1 MAAGAGEIL
10 QLIRSGRATTRTQ
23 VLEATGLSRVTVAQ
37 RMDALV
43 AAGIVRAAG
52 SAGATGGRRSERF
65 VFDPA
70 DSLVLVA
77 ALELGEPVPDAAAQ
91 RGPQARP
98 SDAASDSAPLRGS
111 QAHSSDAAELA
122 VVDPHG
128 ALLARMPL
136 AVDVAAGPGVVVPQ
150 LLDAFDELLADAG
163 IKPAAVG
170 GVALS
175 VPGPVDPQDHRL
187 SDPPVMPGWGAWP
200 VVEAVR
206 ERFDVPVHLE
216 NDADAMAYGEFTE
229 LGAGRGNRPQPFVL
243 VKVSGYLGAG
253 LVIDGNTYRG
263 TDGGA
268 GDVGHVDV
276 GGDAICRCGRRGCLA
291 AEAGGAALLRR
302 LAEAG
307 SDVGSLAEL
316 RALAE
321 RGDPLVTAELDRAAG
336 LIGRVLAVVVGVLN
350 PADLVVAGELAVPTM
365 IAGIRAG
372 VYAGAQPRAT
382 ARLRIRPAVLGP
394 DAVLIGLARVAVDDR
409 FSAEAV
415 DARLG

>member
-10 QLIRSGRATTRTQ
+10 QLIRSGRATTRIQ
-23 VLEATGLSRVTVAQ
+23 VLEVTGLSRVTVAQ

-43 AAGIVRAAG
+43 AAGIIRAAG
-52 SAGATGGRRSERF
+52 DAGATGGRRSERF
-65 VFDPA
+65 VFDPS

-77 ALELGEPVPDAAAQ
+77 ALELGA
-91 RGPQARP
+91 G
-98 SDAASDSAPLRGS
+98 
-111 QAHSSDAAELA
+111 ELA
-122 VVDPHG
+122 LVDPHG
-128 ALLARMPL
+128 ALVARTPL
-136 AVDVAAGPGVVVPQ
+136 AVDLAAGPDVVVPQ
-150 LLDAFDELLADAG
+150 VLDGFDALLADAG

-175 VPGPVDPQDHRL
+175 VPGPVDPHDHRL
-187 SDPPVMPGWGAWP
+187 SDPPVMPGWGGWP

-229 LGAGRGNRPQPFVL
+229 LGVRRDGRPQPFVL
-243 VKVSGYLGAG
+243 VKVSEFLGAG
-253 LVIDGNTYRG
+253 LVIDGRTYRG

-268 GDVGHVDV
+268 GDIGHVDV
-276 GGDAICRCGRRGCLA
+276 GGDAVCRCGRRGCLA

-302 LAEAG
+302 LGAAG
-307 SDVGSLAEL
+307 ADVGSLAEL

-321 RGDPLVTAELDRAAG
+321 RGDPLVTAELDRAAE

-350 PADLVVAGELAVPTM
+350 PADIVVAGELAVSTM

-372 VYAGAQPRAT
+372 VYAGAQPRST
-382 ARLRIRPAVLGP
+382 ERLRIRPTVLGP
-394 DAVLIGLARVAVDDR
+394 DAVLVGLARVAVDHR

>member
-10 QLIRSGRATTRTQ
+10 QLIRSGRATTRIQ

-52 SAGATGGRRSERF
+52 DAGATGGRRSERF
-65 VFDPA
+65 VFDPT

-77 ALELGEPVPDAAAQ
+77 ALELD
-91 RGPQARP
+91 
-98 SDAASDSAPLRGS
+98 L
-111 QAHSSDAAELA
+111 AELA
-122 VVDPHG
+122 VLDPHG
-128 ALLARMPL
+128 VLLARRPL
-136 AVDVAAGPGVVVPQ
+136 AVDLAAGPEAVLPQ
-150 LLDAFDELLADAG
+150 ILDGFDDLLADAG

-175 VPGPVDPQDHRL
+175 VPGPVDPHDHRL

-206 ERFDVPVHLE
+206 ARFDVPVHLE

-229 LGAGRGNRPQPFVL
+229 LGAGRDGRPEPFVL
-243 VKVSGYLGAG
+243 VKVSRFLGAG
-253 LVIDGNTYRG
+253 LVIDGRTYRG

-268 GDVGHVDV
+268 GDIGHVDV
-276 GGDAICRCGRRGCLA
+276 GGDAVCRCGRRGCLA
-291 AEAGGAALLRR
+291 AEAGGTALLRR
-302 LAEAG
+302 LGEAG

-321 RGDPLVTAELDRAAG
+321 RGDALVTAELERAAG
-336 LIGRVLAVVVGVLN
+336 LVGRVLAVVVGVLN
-350 PADLVVAGELAVPTM
+350 PADLVVAGELAVPAM

-382 ARLRIRPAVLGP
+382 ARLRIRAAALGPEAVL
-394 DAVLIGLARVAVDDR
+394 VGLARVAIDDR

>member
-10 QLIRSGRATTRTQ
+10 QLIRSGRATTRIQ

-37 RMDALV
+37 RMDALL
-43 AAGIVRAAG
+43 AAGIVRTAG
-52 SAGATGGRRSERF
+52 DAGATGGRRSERF

-77 ALELGEPVPDAAAQ
+77 ALELET
-91 RGPQARP
+91 
-98 SDAASDSAPLRGS
+98 
-111 QAHSSDAAELA
+111 AELA

-128 ALLARMPL
+128 ALLARMSPAL
-136 AVDVAAGPGVVVPQ
+136 DLAAGPETVLPE
-150 LLDAFDELLADAG
+150 LLDGFDALLGDAG
-163 IKPAAVG
+163 IKPASVG

-175 VPGPVDPQDHRL
+175 VPGPVDPHDHRL
-187 SDPPVMPGWGAWP
+187 SDPPVMPGWGGWP
-200 VVEAVR
+200 VVETVR
-206 ERFDVPVHLE
+206 ARFDVPVHLE
-216 NDADAMAYGEFTE
+216 NDADATAYGEFTE
-229 LGAGRGNRPQPFVL
+229 LGGSHDGRPEPFVL
-243 VKVSGYLGAG
+243 VTVSRFLGAG
-253 LVIDGNTYRG
+253 LVIDGRTYRG

-268 GDVGHVDV
+268 GDIGHVDV
-276 GGDAICRCGRRGCLA
+276 GGDAVCRCGRRGCLA
-291 AEAGGAALLRR
+291 AEAGGTALLRR
-302 LAEAG
+302 LGEAG
-307 SDVGSLAEL
+307 IDVGSLAEL

-321 RGDPLVTAELDRAAG
+321 RGDALVTAELERAAG

-350 PADLVVAGELAVPTM
+350 PADLVVAGELAVPAM

-382 ARLRIRPAVLGP
+382 ARLRIRAATLGPEAVL
-394 DAVLIGLARVAVDDR
+394 VGLARVAVDDR

>member
-1 MAAGAGEIL
+1 VAAGAGEIL

-23 VLEATGLSRVTVAQ
+23 VLEVTKLSRVTVAQ

-43 AAGIVRAAG
+43 AAGIIRAAG
-52 SAGATGGRRSERF
+52 DAGATGGRRSERF
-65 VFDPA
+65 VFDPS

-77 ALELGEPVPDAAAQ
+77 ALELGE
-91 RGPQARP
+91 G
-98 SDAASDSAPLRGS
+98 
-111 QAHSSDAAELA
+111 ELA

-128 ALLARMPL
+128 VLLVRASL
-136 AVDVAAGPGVVVPQ
+136 AVDLGAGPGVVVP
-150 LLDAFDELLADAG
+150 LVLDGFDTLLADLG
-163 IKPAAVG
+163 VKPDAVG

-175 VPGPVDPQDHRL
+175 VPGPVDPDSHRL

-200 VVEAVR
+200 VVETVR

-229 LGAGRGNRPQPFVL
+229 LGVRREGRPQPFVL
-243 VKVSGYLGAG
+243 VKVSEFLGAG
-253 LVIDGNTYRG
+253 LVIDGRTYRG

-268 GDVGHVDV
+268 GDIGHIDV
-276 GGDAICRCGRRGCLA
+276 GGEAVCRCGRRGCLA

-302 LAEAG
+302 LEAAG

-316 RALAE
+316 RTSAE

-350 PADLVVAGELAVPTM
+350 PADLVIAGELAVPTV

-372 VYAGAQPRAT
+372 IYTGAQPRAT
-382 ARLRIRPAVLGP
+382 TRLRIRAAALGP

>member
-10 QLIRSGRATTRTQ
+10 QLIRTGRATTRTQ
-23 VLEATGLSRVTVAQ
+23 VLDVTGLSRVTVAQ
-37 RMDALV
+37 RMDALL
-43 AAGIVRAAG
+43 AAGIIRAAG
-52 SAGATGGRRSERF
+52 DGGATGGRRAERF
-65 VFDPA
+65 VFDPE

-77 ALELGEPVPDAAAQ
+77 ALELAEPVPAPGGSRATDTAA
-91 RGPQARP
+91 
-98 SDAASDSAPLRGS
+98 
-111 QAHSSDAAELA
+111 LA

-128 ALLARMPL
+128 ALVARASLDVRLA
-136 AVDVAAGPGVVVPQ
+136 DGPETVLPR
-150 LLDAFDELLADAG
+150 LLDAFDALLADAG

-175 VPGPVDPQDHRL
+175 VPGPVDPHDHRL

-200 VVEAVR
+200 VVETVR
-206 ERFDVPVHLE
+206 ARFDVPVHLE
-216 NDADAMAYGEFTE
+216 NDADATAYGEYTE
-229 LGAGRGNRPQPFVL
+229 LAARHEGPPQPFVL
-243 VKVSGYLGAG
+243 VKASGFLGAG
-253 LVIDGNTYRG
+253 LVVDGRIYRG

-268 GDVGHVDV
+268 GDIGHVDV
-276 GGDAICRCGRRGCLA
+276 GGDAVCRCGRRGCLA

-307 SDVGSLAEL
+307 ADVGSLAGL

-321 RGDPLVTAELDRAAG
+321 RGDPLVTAELDRAAA
-336 LIGRVLAVVVGVLN
+336 LIGRVLAVLVGVLN
-350 PADLVVAGELAVPTM
+350 PADLVVTGELAVPAVM
-365 IAGIRAG
+365 AGIRAG

-394 DAVLIGLARVAVDDR
+394 DAVLVGLARVAVDER

>member
-10 QLIRSGRATTRTQ
+10 QLIRSGRATTRIQ

-37 RMDALV
+37 RMDALL
-43 AAGIVRAAG
+43 AAGIIRTAG
-52 SAGATGGRRSERF
+52 DAGATGGRRSERF

-77 ALELGEPVPDAAAQ
+77 ALEFE
-91 RGPQARP
+91 R
-98 SDAASDSAPLRGS
+98 
-111 QAHSSDAAELA
+111 AELA

-128 ALLARMPL
+128 ALLARTVL
-136 AVDVAAGPGVVVPQ
+136 AVDLAVGPEAVLPQ
-150 LLDAFDELLADAG
+150 LLDGFDDLLADAG
-163 IKPAAVG
+163 IKPASVG

-175 VPGPVDPQDHRL
+175 VPGPVDPHDHRL

-200 VVEAVR
+200 VVEAVCA
-206 ERFDVPVHLE
+206 RFDVPVHLE
-216 NDADAMAYGEFTE
+216 NDADATAYGEFTE
-229 LGAGRGNRPQPFVL
+229 LGAGRDGRPEPFVL
-243 VKVSGYLGAG
+243 VKVSRFLGAG
-253 LVIDGNTYRG
+253 LVIDGRTYRG

-268 GDVGHVDV
+268 GDIGHVDV
-276 GGDAICRCGRRGCLA
+276 GGDAVCRCGRRGCLA
-291 AEAGGAALLRR
+291 AEAGGTALLRR
-302 LAEAG
+302 LGEAG

-316 RALAE
+316 RAHAE
-321 RGDPLVTAELDRAAG
+321 RGDPLVTAELERAAG

-350 PADLVVAGELAVPTM
+350 PADLVVAGELAVPAM

-382 ARLRIRPAVLGP
+382 ARLRIRAAALGP
-394 DAVLIGLARVAVDDR
+394 DAVLVGLARVAVDDR
-409 FSAEAV
+409 FSAESV

>member
-10 QLIRSGRATTRTQ
+10 QLIRSGRATTRIQ

-52 SAGATGGRRSERF
+52 DAGATGGRRSERF
-65 VFDPA
+65 VFDPT

-77 ALELGEPVPDAAAQ
+77 ALEL
-91 RGPQARP
+91 
-98 SDAASDSAPLRGS
+98 DSAV
-111 QAHSSDAAELA
+111 LA

-128 ALLARMPL
+128 LLLARASL
-136 AVDVAAGPGVVVPQ
+136 AVDLAAGPEAVLPQ
-150 LLDAFDELLADAG
+150 LLDGFDHLLADAG

-175 VPGPVDPQDHRL
+175 VPGPVDPHDHRL
-187 SDPPVMPGWGAWP
+187 SDPPVLPGWGAWP

-206 ERFDVPVHLE
+206 ARFDVPVHLE

-229 LGAGRGNRPQPFVL
+229 LGAGRDGRPEPFVL
-243 VKVSGYLGAG
+243 VKVSRFLGAG
-253 LVIDGNTYRG
+253 LVIDGRTYRG

-268 GDVGHVDV
+268 GDIGHVDV
-276 GGDAICRCGRRGCLA
+276 GGDAVCRCGRRGCLA
-291 AEAGGAALLRR
+291 AEAGGTALLRR
-302 LAEAG
+302 LGEAG

-321 RGDPLVTAELDRAAG
+321 RGDALVTAELERAAG

-350 PADLVVAGELAVPTM
+350 PADLVVAGELAVPAM

-382 ARLRIRPAVLGP
+382 ARLRIRAAALGPEAVL
-394 DAVLIGLARVAVDDR
+394 VGLARVAIDDR

>member
-10 QLIRSGRATTRTQ
+10 QLVRSGRATTRTQ

-37 RMDALV
+37 RIDALV
-43 AAGIVRAAG
+43 AAGIIRAEG
-52 SAGATGGRRSERF
+52 DAGATGGRRAERF

-77 ALELGEPVPDAAAQ
+77 ALDLGDGPGSVTRRDRAAQ
-91 RGPQARP
+91 QP
-98 SDAASDSAPLRGS
+98 AAM
-111 QAHSSDAAELA
+111 ELA

-128 ALLARMPL
+128 TLLARAPLEADLAAGPDAVVPRLLDGFEALLAR
-136 AVDVAAGPGVVVPQ
+136 
-150 LLDAFDELLADAG
+150 AG
-163 IKPAAVG
+163 ITASAVG
-170 GVALS
+170 AVALS
-175 VPGPVDPQDHRL
+175 VPGPVDPHDHRL
-187 SDPPVMPGWGAWP
+187 SDPPVMPGWGGWP

-216 NDADAMAYGEFTE
+216 NDADAMAYGEFSE
-229 LGAGRGNRPQPFVL
+229 LDARADGRPQPFVL
-243 VKVSGYLGAG
+243 VKVSGFLGAG
-253 LVIDGNTYRG
+253 LVIDGRIYRG

-268 GDVGHVDV
+268 GDIGHVDV
-276 GGDAICRCGRRGCLA
+276 GGEAVCRCGRRGCLA
-291 AEAGGAALLRR
+291 AEAGGAALLQR
-302 LAEAG
+302 LAAAG
-307 SDVGSLAEL
+307 SDVGSLTEL
-316 RALAE
+316 RARAE
-321 RGDPLVTAELDRAAG
+321 SGDPLVTAELDRSAG
-336 LIGRVLAVVVGVLN
+336 LVGRVLAVMIGVLN

>member
-1 MAAGAGEIL
+1 MTAGAGEIL
-10 QLIRSGRATTRTQ
+10 QLIRSGRATTRIQ

-37 RMDALV
+37 RMDALL
-43 AAGIVRAAG
+43 AAGIVRTAG
-52 SAGATGGRRSERF
+52 DAGATGGRRSERF

-77 ALELGEPVPDAAAQ
+77 ALEL
-91 RGPQARP
+91 
-98 SDAASDSAPLRGS
+98 
-111 QAHSSDAAELA
+111 DAAELA

-128 ALLARMPL
+128 ALLARMSL
-136 AVDVAAGPGVVVPQ
+136 DLDLAAGPESVLPV
-150 LLDAFDELLADAG
+150 LLDGFDTLLGDVG
-163 IKPAAVG
+163 IKPASVG

-175 VPGPVDPQDHRL
+175 VPGPVDPHDHRL

-200 VVEAVR
+200 VVETVR
-206 ERFDVPVHLE
+206 DRFDVPVHLE
-216 NDADAMAYGEFTE
+216 NDADATAYGEFTE
-229 LGAGRGNRPQPFVL
+229 LGGGRDGRPEPFVL
-243 VKVSGYLGAG
+243 VKVSRFLGAG
-253 LVIDGNTYRG
+253 LVIDGRAYRG

-268 GDVGHVDV
+268 GDIGHVDV
-276 GGDAICRCGRRGCLA
+276 GGDAVCRCGRRGCLA
-291 AEAGGAALLRR
+291 AEAGGTALLRR
-302 LAEAG
+302 LGEAG

-321 RGDPLVTAELDRAAG
+321 RGDALVTAELERAAG

-350 PADLVVAGELAVPTM
+350 PADLVVAGELAVPAM

-382 ARLRIRPAVLGP
+382 ARLRIRAATLGPEAVL
-394 DAVLIGLARVAVDDR
+394 VGLARVAVDDR

>member
-10 QLIRSGRATTRTQ
+10 QLIRSGRATTRIQ

-52 SAGATGGRRSERF
+52 DAGATGGRRSERF

-77 ALELGEPVPDAAAQ
+77 ALELGEPVPDT
-91 RGPQARP
+91 
-98 SDAASDSAPLRGS
+98 SDG
-111 QAHSSDAAELA
+111 AELA
-122 VVDPHG
+122 IVDPHG
-128 ALLARMPL
+128 TLLARMPL
-136 AVDVAAGPGVVVPQ
+136 AVDLSAGPEVVMPQ
-150 LLDAFDELLADAG
+150 LLDGFDTLLSDAG
-163 IKPAAVG
+163 IKPASVG

-175 VPGPVDPQDHRL
+175 VPGPVDPHDHRL

-206 ERFDVPVHLE
+206 ARFDVPVHLE
-216 NDADAMAYGEFTE
+216 NDADATAYGEFTE
-229 LGAGRGNRPQPFVL
+229 LGGGRDGRPEPFVL
-243 VKVSGYLGAG
+243 VKVSRFLGAG
-253 LVIDGNTYRG
+253 LVIDGRTYRG

-268 GDVGHVDV
+268 GDIGHVDV
-276 GGDAICRCGRRGCLA
+276 GGDAVCRCGRRGCLA
-291 AEAGGAALLRR
+291 AEAGGTALLRR
-302 LAEAG
+302 LGEAG

-316 RALAE
+316 RVLAE
-321 RGDPLVTAELDRAAG
+321 RGDALVTAELERAAG

-350 PADLVVAGELAVPTM
+350 PADLVVAGELAVPAM

-382 ARLRIRPAVLGP
+382 ARLRIRAAALGP

-409 FSAEAV
+409 FSAGSV

>member
-10 QLIRSGRATTRTQ
+10 QLIRSGRATTRIQ

-43 AAGIVRAAG
+43 AAGIVRAQG
-52 SAGATGGRRSERF
+52 DAGATGGRRSERF

-77 ALELGEPVPDAAAQ
+77 ALELEG
-91 RGPQARP
+91 G
-98 SDAASDSAPLRGS
+98 
-111 QAHSSDAAELA
+111 ELA

-128 ALLARMPL
+128 TLLARMPL
-136 AVDVAAGPGVVVPQ
+136 AMDLAAGPELVLPE
-150 LLDAFDELLADAG
+150 LLDGFDTLLADAG
-163 IKPAAVG
+163 IKPASVG

-175 VPGPVDPQDHRL
+175 VPGPVDPHDHRL

-206 ERFDVPVHLE
+206 ARFDVPVHLE
-216 NDADAMAYGEFTE
+216 NDADATAYGEFTE
-229 LGAGRGNRPQPFVL
+229 LGGEREGRHEPFVL
-243 VKVSGYLGAG
+243 VKVSRFLGAG
-253 LVIDGNTYRG
+253 LVIDGRTYRG

-268 GDVGHVDV
+268 GDIGHVDV
-276 GGDAICRCGRRGCLA
+276 GGDAVCRCGRRGCLA
-291 AEAGGAALLRR
+291 AEAGGTALLRR
-302 LAEAG
+302 LGEAG

-321 RGDPLVTAELDRAAG
+321 RGDPLVTAELERAAG

-350 PADLVVAGELAVPTM
+350 PADLVVAGELAVPAV

-382 ARLRIRPAVLGP
+382 ARLRIRAAALGP
-394 DAVLIGLARVAVDDR
+394 DAVLVGLGRVAVDDR
-409 FSAEAV
+409 FSAAAV

>member
-10 QLIRSGRATTRTQ
+10 QLIRSGRATTRIQ

-37 RMDALV
+37 RMDALL
-43 AAGIVRAAG
+43 AAGIVRTAG
-52 SAGATGGRRSERF
+52 DAGATGGRRSERF

-77 ALELGEPVPDAAAQ
+77 ALELDG
-91 RGPQARP
+91 
-98 SDAASDSAPLRGS
+98 
-111 QAHSSDAAELA
+111 AELA

-136 AVDVAAGPGVVVPQ
+136 ALDLAAGPETVLPE
-150 LLDAFDELLADAG
+150 LLDGFDTLLADAG
-163 IKPAAVG
+163 IKPASVG

-175 VPGPVDPQDHRL
+175 VPGPVDPHDHRL

-200 VVEAVR
+200 VVETVR
-206 ERFDVPVHLE
+206 ARFDVPVRLE
-216 NDADAMAYGEFTE
+216 NDADATAYGEFTE
-229 LGAGRGNRPQPFVL
+229 LGDGRGGRTEPFVL
-243 VKVSGYLGAG
+243 VKVSRFLGAG
-253 LVIDGNTYRG
+253 LVIDGRTYRG

-268 GDVGHVDV
+268 GDIGHVDV
-276 GGDAICRCGRRGCLA
+276 GGDAVCRCGRRGCLA
-291 AEAGGAALLRR
+291 AEAGGTALLRR
-302 LAEAG
+302 LGEAG
-307 SDVGSLAEL
+307 ADVGSLAEL

-321 RGDPLVTAELDRAAG
+321 RGDALVTAELERAAG

-350 PADLVVAGELAVPTM
+350 PADLVVAGELAVPAM

-382 ARLRIRPAVLGP
+382 ARLRIRAAALGPEAVL
-394 DAVLIGLARVAVDDR
+394 VGLARVAVDDR

>member
-1 MAAGAGEIL
+1 VAAGAGEIL

-52 SAGATGGRRSERF
+52 DAGATGGRRSERF

-77 ALELGEPVPDAAAQ
+77 SLELGAVPDAATV
-91 RGPQARP
+91 
-98 SDAASDSAPLRGS
+98 RGS
-111 QAHSSDAAELA
+111 QAPPSSAGEIAI
-122 VVDPHG
+122 VDPHG
-128 ALLARMPL
+128 VLLARAPL
-136 AVDVAAGPGVVVPQ
+136 AVDLAAGPDVVVPQ
-150 LLDAFDELLADAG
+150 LLDAFDVLLADAG

-175 VPGPVDPQDHRL
+175 VPGPVDPHDHRL

-206 ERFDVPVHLE
+206 ARFDVPVHLE

-229 LGAGRGNRPQPFVL
+229 LGAGRDDWPQPFVL
-243 VKVSGYLGAG
+243 VKVSGFLGAG
-253 LVIDGNTYRG
+253 LVIEGHTYRG

-268 GDVGHVDV
+268 GDIGHIDV
-276 GGDAICRCGRRGCLA
+276 GGDAVCRCGRRGCLA

-302 LAEAG
+302 LGEAG
-307 SDVGSLAEL
+307 ADVGSLAEL

-382 ARLRIRPAVLGP
+382 ARLRIRAAVLGP

-409 FSAEAV
+409 FSAKAV

>member
-10 QLIRSGRATTRTQ
+10 QLIRSGRATTRIQ

-37 RMDALV
+37 RMDALL
-43 AAGIVRAAG
+43 AAGIVRTAG
-52 SAGATGGRRSERF
+52 DAGATGGRRSERF

-77 ALELGEPVPDAAAQ
+77 ALELGEPVPAT
-91 RGPQARP
+91 
-98 SDAASDSAPLRGS
+98 SDG
-111 QAHSSDAAELA
+111 AELA

-128 ALLARMPL
+128 ALLARCRL
-136 AVDVAAGPGVVVPQ
+136 AVDLAAGPEVVVPQ
-150 LLDAFDELLADAG
+150 LLDGFDALLTDAG
-163 IKPAAVG
+163 IKPASLG

-175 VPGPVDPQDHRL
+175 VPGPVDPHDHRL

-216 NDADAMAYGEFTE
+216 NDADATAYGEFTE
-229 LGAGRGNRPQPFVL
+229 LGAGRDARPEPFVL
-243 VKVSGYLGAG
+243 VKVSRFLGAG
-253 LVIDGNTYRG
+253 LVIDGRTYRG

-268 GDVGHVDV
+268 GDIGHVDV
-276 GGDAICRCGRRGCLA
+276 GGDAVCRCGRRGCLA
-291 AEAGGAALLRR
+291 AEAAGTALLRR
-302 LAEAG
+302 LGEAG

-316 RALAE
+316 RVLAE
-321 RGDPLVTAELDRAAG
+321 RGDALVTAELERAAG
-336 LIGRVLAVVVGVLN
+336 LVGRVLAVVVGVLN
-350 PADLVVAGELAVPTM
+350 PADLVVAGELAVPAM

-382 ARLRIRPAVLGP
+382 ARLRIRAAALGP

-409 FSAEAV
+409 FSAGSV

>member
-10 QLIRSGRATTRTQ
+10 QLIRSGRATTRTE
-23 VLEATGLSRVTVAQ
+23 VLEVTGLSRVTVAQ

-43 AAGIVRAAG
+43 AAGVIRAAG
-52 SAGATGGRRSERF
+52 DAGATGGRRAERF

-77 ALELGEPVPDAAAQ
+77 ALELGE
-91 RGPQARP
+91 G
-98 SDAASDSAPLRGS
+98 
-111 QAHSSDAAELA
+111 ELA

-128 ALLARMPL
+128 ALLARASL
-136 AVDVAAGPGVVVPQ
+136 AVDLAAGPDVVLPQ
-150 LLDAFDELLADAG
+150 VLDGLDTLLADLG
-163 IKPAAVG
+163 IKPDAVG
-170 GVALS
+170 GVAIS
-175 VPGPVDPQDHRL
+175 VPGPVDPDSHRL

-229 LGAGRGNRPQPFVL
+229 LGARREGRPQPFVL
-243 VKVSGYLGAG
+243 VKVSGFLGAG
-253 LVIDGNTYRG
+253 LVIDGRTYRG

-268 GDVGHVDV
+268 GDIGHIDV
-276 GGDAICRCGRRGCLA
+276 GGDAVCRCGRRGCLA

-302 LAEAG
+302 LGEAG
-307 SDVGSLAEL
+307 ADVGSFAEL

-321 RGDPLVTAELDRAAG
+321 HGDPLVTAELDRAAG

-350 PADLVVAGELAVPTM
+350 PADLVVAGELAVPAV

-372 VYAGAQPRAT
+372 IYTGAQPRAT

>member
-1 MAAGAGEIL
+1 VAAGAGEIL
-10 QLIRSGRATTRTQ
+10 QLIRSGRATTRIQ

-37 RMDALV
+37 RMDALL
-43 AAGIVRAAG
+43 AAGIVRTAG
-52 SAGATGGRRSERF
+52 DAGATGGRRSERF

-77 ALELGEPVPDAAAQ
+77 ALELGEPVPAT
-91 RGPQARP
+91 
-98 SDAASDSAPLRGS
+98 SDG
-111 QAHSSDAAELA
+111 AELA

-128 ALLARMPL
+128 ALLARCRL
-136 AVDVAAGPGVVVPQ
+136 AVDLAAGPEVVVPQ
-150 LLDAFDELLADAG
+150 LLDGFDALLTDAG
-163 IKPAAVG
+163 IKPASLG

-175 VPGPVDPQDHRL
+175 VPGPVDPHDHRL

-216 NDADAMAYGEFTE
+216 NDADATAYGEFTE
-229 LGAGRGNRPQPFVL
+229 LGAGRDARPEPFVL
-243 VKVSGYLGAG
+243 VKVSRFLGAG
-253 LVIDGNTYRG
+253 LVIDGRTYRG

-268 GDVGHVDV
+268 GDIGHVDV
-276 GGDAICRCGRRGCLA
+276 GGDAVCRCGRRGCLA
-291 AEAGGAALLRR
+291 AEAAGTALLRR
-302 LAEAG
+302 LGEAG

-316 RALAE
+316 RVLAE
-321 RGDPLVTAELDRAAG
+321 RGDALVTAELERAAG
-336 LIGRVLAVVVGVLN
+336 LVGRVLAVVVGVLN
-350 PADLVVAGELAVPTM
+350 PADLVVAGELAVPAM

-382 ARLRIRPAVLGP
+382 ARLRIRAAALGP

-409 FSAEAV
+409 FSAGSV

>member
-10 QLIRSGRATTRTQ
+10 QLIRSGRATTRIQ

-43 AAGIVRAAG
+43 AAGIVRAQG
-52 SAGATGGRRSERF
+52 DAGATGGRRSERF

-77 ALELGEPVPDAAAQ
+77 ALELGEPVPDA
-91 RGPQARP
+91 G
-98 SDAASDSAPLRGS
+98 SSRGS
-111 QAHSSDAAELA
+111 QAHSSDVAALA

-136 AVDVAAGPGVVVPQ
+136 AVDLAAGPEAVLPE
-150 LLDAFDELLADAG
+150 LLDGFDTLLADAG
-163 IKPAAVG
+163 IKPASVG

-175 VPGPVDPQDHRL
+175 VPGPVDPHDHRL

-206 ERFDVPVHLE
+206 ARFDVPVHLE
-216 NDADAMAYGEFTE
+216 NDADATAYGEFTE
-229 LGAGRGNRPQPFVL
+229 LGTGRDGRPEPFVL
-243 VKVSGYLGAG
+243 VKVSRFLGAG
-253 LVIDGNTYRG
+253 LVIDGRTYRG

-268 GDVGHVDV
+268 GDIGHVDV
-276 GGDAICRCGRRGCLA
+276 GGDAVCRCGRRGCLA
-291 AEAGGAALLRR
+291 AEAGGTALLRR
-302 LAEAG
+302 LGEAG
-307 SDVGSLAEL
+307 AHVGSLAEL
-316 RALAE
+316 WALAE
-321 RGDPLVTAELDRAAG
+321 RGDPLVTAELERAAG

-382 ARLRIRPAVLGP
+382 ARLRIRAAALGP

-415 DARLG
+415 DARIG

>member
-1 MAAGAGEIL
+1 MGEQRNTVAAGAGEIL
-10 QLIRSGRATTRTQ
+10 QLVRTGRATTRIQ
-23 VLEATGLSRVTVAQ
+23 VLEVTGLSRVTVAQ

-43 AAGIVRAAG
+43 AAGIIRAAG
-52 SAGATGGRRSERF
+52 DAGATGGRRSERF

-77 ALELGEPVPDAAAQ
+77 ALELSG
-91 RGPQARP
+91 G
-98 SDAASDSAPLRGS
+98 
-111 QAHSSDAAELA
+111 ELA

-128 ALLARMPL
+128 TLLARAPL
-136 AVDVAAGPGVVVPQ
+136 AVDLAAGPDAVVPQ
-150 LLDAFDELLADAG
+150 LLDGFDALLADAG

-170 GVALS
+170 GVAVS
-175 VPGPVDPQDHRL
+175 VPGPVDPHDHRL
-187 SDPPVMPGWGAWP
+187 SDPPVMPGWGGWP

-229 LGAGRGNRPQPFVL
+229 LGARRDGRPQPFVL
-243 VKVSGYLGAG
+243 VKVSGFLGAG
-253 LVIDGNTYRG
+253 LVIDGHAYRG

-268 GDVGHVDV
+268 GDIGHVNV
-276 GGDAICRCGRRGCLA
+276 GGDAVCRCGRRGCLA

-302 LAEAG
+302 LGEAG
-307 SDVGSLAEL
+307 TDVGSLAEL

-321 RGDPLVTAELDRAAG
+321 RGDPLVTAELDRAAA
-336 LIGRVLAVVVGVLN
+336 LIGRVLAVLVGLLN
-350 PADLVVAGELAVPTM
+350 PADLVVAGELAVSTM
-365 IAGIRAG
+365 VAGIRAG

-394 DAVLIGLARVAVDDR
+394 DAVLIGLARVAIDDR

-415 DARLG
+415 EDRLG

>member
-10 QLIRSGRATTRTQ
+10 QLIRTGRATTRTQ
-23 VLEATGLSRVTVAQ
+23 VLDVTGLSRVTVAQ
-37 RMDALV
+37 RMDALL
-43 AAGIVRAAG
+43 AAGIIRTAG
-52 SAGATGGRRSERF
+52 DAGATGGRRAERF
-65 VFDPA
+65 VFDPE

-77 ALELGEPVPDAAAQ
+77 ALELAEPVPAPGGSRATDTAA
-91 RGPQARP
+91 
-98 SDAASDSAPLRGS
+98 
-111 QAHSSDAAELA
+111 LA

-128 ALLARMPL
+128 ALVARASLDVRLA
-136 AVDVAAGPGVVVPQ
+136 DGPETVLPR
-150 LLDAFDELLADAG
+150 LLDAFDALLADAG

-175 VPGPVDPQDHRL
+175 VPGPVDPHDHRL

-200 VVEAVR
+200 VVETVR
-206 ERFDVPVHLE
+206 ARFDVPVHLE
-216 NDADAMAYGEFTE
+216 NDADATAYGEYTE
-229 LGAGRGNRPQPFVL
+229 LAARHEGPPQPFVL
-243 VKVSGYLGAG
+243 VKASGFLGAG
-253 LVIDGNTYRG
+253 LVVDGRIYRG

-268 GDVGHVDV
+268 GDIGHVDV
-276 GGDAICRCGRRGCLA
+276 GGDAVCRCGRRGCLA

-307 SDVGSLAEL
+307 ADVGSLAGL

-321 RGDPLVTAELDRAAG
+321 RGDPLVTAELDRAAA
-336 LIGRVLAVVVGVLN
+336 LIGRVLAVLVGVLN
-350 PADLVVAGELAVPTM
+350 PADLVVTGELAVPAVM
-365 IAGIRAG
+365 AGIRAG

-394 DAVLIGLARVAVDDR
+394 DAVLVGLARVAVDER

>member
-1 MAAGAGEIL
+1 VAAGAGEIL

-23 VLEATGLSRVTVAQ
+23 VLEVTGLSRVTVAQ

-52 SAGATGGRRSERF
+52 DAGATGGRRSERF
-65 VFDPA
+65 VFDPS

-77 ALELGEPVPDAAAQ
+77 ALELGE
-91 RGPQARP
+91 G
-98 SDAASDSAPLRGS
+98 
-111 QAHSSDAAELA
+111 ELA

-128 ALLARMPL
+128 SLLARAPL
-136 AVDVAAGPGVVVPQ
+136 AADVASGPDAVVPQ
-150 LLDAFDELLADAG
+150 LLDGFDVLLADAG

-175 VPGPVDPQDHRL
+175 VPGPVDPHDHRL
-187 SDPPVMPGWGAWP
+187 SDPPVMPGWGGWP

-229 LGAGRGNRPQPFVL
+229 LGVRRDGRPQPFVL
-243 VKVSGYLGAG
+243 VKVSGFLGAG
-253 LVIDGNTYRG
+253 LVIDGRTYRG

-268 GDVGHVDV
+268 GDIGHVDV
-276 GGDAICRCGRRGCLA
+276 GGDAVCRCGRRGCLA

-302 LAEAG
+302 LGAAG

-321 RGDPLVTAELDRAAG
+321 RGDPLVTAELDRAAA

-350 PADLVVAGELAVPTM
+350 PADIVVAGELAVSAM

-372 VYAGAQPRAT
+372 VYAGAQPRST
-382 ARLRIRPAVLGP
+382 ERLRIRPAVLGP
-394 DAVLIGLARVAVDDR
+394 DAVLIGLARVAVDHR

>member
-1 MAAGAGEIL
+1 MTAGAGEIL
-10 QLIRSGRATTRTQ
+10 QLIRSGRATTRIQ

-37 RMDALV
+37 RMDALL
-43 AAGIVRAAG
+43 AAGIVRTAG
-52 SAGATGGRRSERF
+52 DAGATGGRRSERF

-77 ALELGEPVPDAAAQ
+77 ALEL
-91 RGPQARP
+91 
-98 SDAASDSAPLRGS
+98 
-111 QAHSSDAAELA
+111 DAAELA

-136 AVDVAAGPGVVVPQ
+136 ALDLAAGPETVLPE
-150 LLDAFDELLADAG
+150 LLDGFDTLLGDAG
-163 IKPAAVG
+163 IKPASVG

-175 VPGPVDPQDHRL
+175 VPGPVDPHDHRL

-200 VVEAVR
+200 VVETVR
-206 ERFDVPVHLE
+206 ARFDVPVHLE
-216 NDADAMAYGEFTE
+216 NDADATAYGEFTE
-229 LGAGRGNRPQPFVL
+229 LGGGRDGRPEPFVL
-243 VKVSGYLGAG
+243 VKVSRFLGAG
-253 LVIDGNTYRG
+253 LVIDGRTYRG

-268 GDVGHVDV
+268 GDIGHVDV
-276 GGDAICRCGRRGCLA
+276 GGDAVCRCGRRGCLA
-291 AEAGGAALLRR
+291 AEAGGTALLRR
-302 LAEAG
+302 LGEAG

-321 RGDPLVTAELDRAAG
+321 RGDALVTAELERAAG
-336 LIGRVLAVVVGVLN
+336 LIGGVLAVVVGVLN
-350 PADLVVAGELAVPTM
+350 PADLVVAGELAVPAM

-382 ARLRIRPAVLGP
+382 ARLRIRAATLGPEAVL
-394 DAVLIGLARVAVDDR
+394 VGLARVAVDDR

>member
-10 QLIRSGRATTRTQ
+10 QLVRSGRATTRTQ
-23 VLEATGLSRVTVAQ
+23 VLEVTGLSRVTVAQ
-37 RMDALV
+37 RLDALA
-43 AAGIVRAAG
+43 AAGIIRAAG
-52 SAGATGGRRSERF
+52 DAGATGGRRSERF
-65 VFDPA
+65 VFDPT
-70 DSLVLVA
+70 DSLVLVG
-77 ALELGEPVPDAAAQ
+77 ALELGDGPDSVAV
-91 RGPQARP
+91 RGPEGQT
-98 SDAASDSAPLRGS
+98 SATV
-111 QAHSSDAAELA
+111 ELA

-128 ALLARMPL
+128 ALLARASL
-136 AVDVAAGPGVVVPQ
+136 AADLAAGPDAVVPQ
-150 LLDAFDELLADAG
+150 LLDGFDALLAGAG
-163 IKPAAVG
+163 IKPSAVG

-175 VPGPVDPQDHRL
+175 VPGPVDPHDHRL
-187 SDPPVMPGWGAWP
+187 SDPPVMPGWGGWP

-229 LGAGRGNRPQPFVL
+229 LGARRSGRPQPFVL
-243 VKVSGYLGAG
+243 VKVSGFLGAG
-253 LVIDGNTYRG
+253 LVIDGQTYRG

-268 GDVGHVDV
+268 GDIGHVDV
-276 GGDAICRCGRRGCLA
+276 GGDAVCRCGRRGCLA

-302 LAEAG
+302 LRAAG
-307 SDVGSLAEL
+307 SDVGSLTEL

-336 LIGRVLAVVVGVLN
+336 LIGRVLAVMIGLLN

-382 ARLRIRPAVLGP
+382 ARLRIRPAALGP

>member
-1 MAAGAGEIL
+1 
-10 QLIRSGRATTRTQ
+10 
-23 VLEATGLSRVTVAQ
+23 
-37 RMDALV
+37 
-43 AAGIVRAAG
+43 
-52 SAGATGGRRSERF
+52 
-65 VFDPA
+65 
-70 DSLVLVA
+70 
-77 ALELGEPVPDAAAQ
+77 
-91 RGPQARP
+91 
-98 SDAASDSAPLRGS
+98 
-111 QAHSSDAAELA
+111 
-122 VVDPHG
+122 
-128 ALLARMPL
+128 
-136 AVDVAAGPGVVVPQ
+136 
-150 LLDAFDELLADAG
+150 
-163 IKPAAVG
+163 
-170 GVALS
+170 
-175 VPGPVDPQDHRL
+175 
-187 SDPPVMPGWGAWP
+187 
-200 VVEAVR
+200 VR

-229 LGAGRGNRPQPFVL
+229 LGAGRGTRPEPFVL
-243 VKVSGYLGAG
+243 VKVSGFLGAG
-253 LVIDGNTYRG
+253 LVIDGHTYRG

-268 GDVGHVDV
+268 GDVGHIDV
-276 GGDAICRCGRRGCLA
+276 GGDAVCRCGRRGCLA

-302 LAEAG
+302 LGEAG

-316 RALAE
+316 RTLAE

>member
-1 MAAGAGEIL
+1 VAAGAGEIL
-10 QLIRSGRATTRTQ
+10 QLIRSGRATTRIQ
-23 VLEATGLSRVTVAQ
+23 VLEVTGLSRVTVAQ

-43 AAGIVRAAG
+43 AAGIIRAAG
-52 SAGATGGRRSERF
+52 DAGATGGRRSERF
-65 VFDPA
+65 VFDPS

-77 ALELGEPVPDAAAQ
+77 ALELGA
-91 RGPQARP
+91 G
-98 SDAASDSAPLRGS
+98 
-111 QAHSSDAAELA
+111 ELA
-122 VVDPHG
+122 LVDPHG
-128 ALLARMPL
+128 ALLARTPL
-136 AVDVAAGPGVVVPQ
+136 AVDLAAGPDVVVPQ
-150 LLDAFDELLADAG
+150 VLDGFDALLADAG

-175 VPGPVDPQDHRL
+175 VPGPVDPHDHRL
-187 SDPPVMPGWGAWP
+187 SDPPVMPGWGGWP

-229 LGAGRGNRPQPFVL
+229 LGVRRDGRPQPFVL
-243 VKVSGYLGAG
+243 VKVSEFLGAG
-253 LVIDGNTYRG
+253 LVIDGRTYRG

-268 GDVGHVDV
+268 GDIGHVDV
-276 GGDAICRCGRRGCLA
+276 GGDAVCRCGRRGCLA
-291 AEAGGAALLRR
+291 AEAGGTALLRR
-302 LAEAG
+302 LGAAG
-307 SDVGSLAEL
+307 ADVGSLAEL

-321 RGDPLVTAELDRAAG
+321 RGDPLVTAELDRAAE

-350 PADLVVAGELAVPTM
+350 PADIVVAGELAVSTM

-372 VYAGAQPRAT
+372 VYAGAQPRST
-382 ARLRIRPAVLGP
+382 ERLRIRPAVLGP
-394 DAVLIGLARVAVDDR
+394 DAVLVGLARVAVDHR

>member
-1 MAAGAGEIL
+1 
-10 QLIRSGRATTRTQ
+10 
-23 VLEATGLSRVTVAQ
+23 V
-37 RMDALV
+37 D
-43 AAGIVRAAG
+43 
-52 SAGATGGRRSERF
+52 
-65 VFDPA
+65 
-70 DSLVLVA
+70 
-77 ALELGEPVPDAAAQ
+77 
-91 RGPQARP
+91 
-98 SDAASDSAPLRGS
+98 
-111 QAHSSDAAELA
+111 LA

-128 ALLARMPL
+128 ALVARAPL
-136 AVDVAAGPGVVVPQ
+136 AVDLAAGPDAVVPQ
-150 LLDAFDELLADAG
+150 VLDGFDTLLADAG

-175 VPGPVDPQDHRL
+175 VPGPVDPHSHRL

-200 VVEAVR
+200 VVEAVQ

-216 NDADAMAYGEFTE
+216 NDADATAYGEFTE
-229 LGAGRGNRPQPFVL
+229 LAARREGPPQPFVL
-243 VKVSGYLGAG
+243 VKVSGFLGAG
-253 LVIDGNTYRG
+253 LVIDGRTYRG

-268 GDVGHVDV
+268 GDIGHVDV
-276 GGDAICRCGRRGCLA
+276 GGDAVCRCGRRGCLA

-302 LAEAG
+302 LGEAG
-307 SDVGSLAEL
+307 ADVGSLAEL

-350 PADLVVAGELAVPTM
+350 PADLVVAGELAVPAM

-382 ARLRIRPAVLGP
+382 ARLRIRQAVLGP

>member
-1 MAAGAGEIL
+1 
-10 QLIRSGRATTRTQ
+10 
-23 VLEATGLSRVTVAQ
+23 
-37 RMDALV
+37 
-43 AAGIVRAAG
+43 
-52 SAGATGGRRSERF
+52 
-65 VFDPA
+65 
-70 DSLVLVA
+70 
-77 ALELGEPVPDAAAQ
+77 
-91 RGPQARP
+91 
-98 SDAASDSAPLRGS
+98 
-111 QAHSSDAAELA
+111 
-122 VVDPHG
+122 VD
-128 ALLARMPL
+128 L
-136 AVDVAAGPGVVVPQ
+136 AAGPDAVVPQ
-150 LLDAFDELLADAG
+150 VLDGFDGLLADVG

-175 VPGPVDPQDHRL
+175 VPGPVDPNSHRL

-200 VVEAVR
+200 VVEAVQ

-216 NDADAMAYGEFTE
+216 NDADATAYGEFTE
-229 LGAGRGNRPQPFVL
+229 LAARREGGPQPFVL
-243 VKVSGYLGAG
+243 VKVSGFLGAG
-253 LVIDGNTYRG
+253 LVIDGRTYRG

-268 GDVGHVDV
+268 GDIGHVDV
-276 GGDAICRCGRRGCLA
+276 GGDAVCRCGRRGCLA

-302 LAEAG
+302 LGDAG
-307 SDVGSLAEL
+307 ADVGSLAEL
-316 RALAE
+316 RDLAE

-350 PADLVVAGELAVPTM
+350 PADLVVAGELAVPAM

-382 ARLRIRPAVLGP
+382 ARLRVRPAVLGP

>member
-10 QLIRSGRATTRTQ
+10 QLIRSGRATTRTE

-43 AAGIVRAAG
+43 AGGVIRAAG
-52 SAGATGGRRSERF
+52 DAGATGGRRAERF
-65 VFDPA
+65 VFDPT

-77 ALELGEPVPDAAAQ
+77 ALELGE
-91 RGPQARP
+91 G
-98 SDAASDSAPLRGS
+98 
-111 QAHSSDAAELA
+111 ELA

-128 ALLARMPL
+128 ALLARASL
-136 AVDVAAGPGVVVPQ
+136 AVDLAAGPDAVVPQ
-150 LLDAFDELLADAG
+150 VLDGFDTLLVDLG
-163 IKPAAVG
+163 IKPDAVG
-170 GVALS
+170 GVAIS
-175 VPGPVDPQDHRL
+175 VPGPVDPDSHRL

-229 LGAGRGNRPQPFVL
+229 LGARREGRPQPFVL
-243 VKVSGYLGAG
+243 VKVSEFLGAG
-253 LVIDGNTYRG
+253 LVIDGRTYRG

-268 GDVGHVDV
+268 GDIGHIDV
-276 GGDAICRCGRRGCLA
+276 GGDAVCRCGRRGCLA

-302 LAEAG
+302 LGEAG
-307 SDVGSLAEL
+307 ADVGSLAEL

-350 PADLVVAGELAVPTM
+350 PADLVVAGELAVPTV

-372 VYAGAQPRAT
+372 IYTGAQPRAT

-394 DAVLIGLARVAVDDR
+394 DAVLIGLARVVVDDR

>member
-10 QLIRSGRATTRTQ
+10 QLIRSGRATTRIQ

-52 SAGATGGRRSERF
+52 DAGATGGRRSERF
-65 VFDPA
+65 VFDPT

-77 ALELGEPVPDAAAQ
+77 ALELGQTLPDAA
-91 RGPQARP
+91 
-98 SDAASDSAPLRGS
+98 SSRGS
-111 QAHSSDAAELA
+111 QAHSSDTAVLA

-128 ALLARMPL
+128 ALLARASL
-136 AVDVAAGPGVVVPQ
+136 AVDVAAGPEAVLPQ
-150 LLDAFDELLADAG
+150 LLDGFDDLLAGAG
-163 IKPAAVG
+163 IKPAGIG

-175 VPGPVDPQDHRL
+175 VPGPVDPHDHRL

-206 ERFDVPVHLE
+206 ARFDVPVHLE

-229 LGAGRGNRPQPFVL
+229 LGAGRDRRPEPFVL
-243 VKVSGYLGAG
+243 VKVSRFLGAG
-253 LVIDGNTYRG
+253 LVVDGRTYRG

-268 GDVGHVDV
+268 GDIGHVDV
-276 GGDAICRCGRRGCLA
+276 GGDAVCRCGRRGCLA
-291 AEAGGAALLRR
+291 AEAGGTALLRR
-302 LAEAG
+302 LGEAG

-321 RGDPLVTAELDRAAG
+321 RGDALVTAELERAAG

-350 PADLVVAGELAVPTM
+350 PADLVVAGELAVPAV

-382 ARLRIRPAVLGP
+382 ARLRIRAAALGP
-394 DAVLIGLARVAVDDR
+394 DAVLVGLARVAIDDR

>member
-10 QLIRSGRATTRTQ
+10 QLIRTGRATTRTQ
-23 VLEATGLSRVTVAQ
+23 VLDVTGLSRVTVAQ
-37 RMDALV
+37 RMDALL
-43 AAGIVRAAG
+43 AAGIIRAAG
-52 SAGATGGRRSERF
+52 DAGATGGRRAERF
-65 VFDPA
+65 VFDPE

-77 ALELGEPVPDAAAQ
+77 ALELAEPVPAPGGSRATDTAA
-91 RGPQARP
+91 
-98 SDAASDSAPLRGS
+98 
-111 QAHSSDAAELA
+111 LA

-128 ALLARMPL
+128 ALVARASLDVRLA
-136 AVDVAAGPGVVVPQ
+136 DGPETVLPR
-150 LLDAFDELLADAG
+150 LLDAFDALLADAG

-175 VPGPVDPQDHRL
+175 VPGPVDPHDHRL

-200 VVEAVR
+200 VVETVR
-206 ERFDVPVHLE
+206 ARFDVPVHLE
-216 NDADAMAYGEFTE
+216 NDADATAYGEYTE
-229 LGAGRGNRPQPFVL
+229 LAARHEGPPQPFVL
-243 VKVSGYLGAG
+243 VKASGFLGAG
-253 LVIDGNTYRG
+253 LVVDGRIYRG

-268 GDVGHVDV
+268 GDIGHVDV
-276 GGDAICRCGRRGCLA
+276 GGDAVCRCGRRGCLA

-307 SDVGSLAEL
+307 ADVGSLAGL

-321 RGDPLVTAELDRAAG
+321 RGDPLVTAELDRAAA
-336 LIGRVLAVVVGVLN
+336 LIGRVLAVLVGVLN
-350 PADLVVAGELAVPTM
+350 PADLVVAGELAVPTVM
-365 IAGIRAG
+365 AGIRAG

-394 DAVLIGLARVAVDDR
+394 DAVLVGLARVAVDER

>member
-10 QLIRSGRATTRTQ
+10 QLIRSGRATTRSQ

-52 SAGATGGRRSERF
+52 DAGATGGRRSERF
-65 VFDPA
+65 VFDPT

-77 ALELGEPVPDAAAQ
+77 ALEL
-91 RGPQARP
+91 
-98 SDAASDSAPLRGS
+98 DSAV
-111 QAHSSDAAELA
+111 LA

-128 ALLARMPL
+128 ALLARASL
-136 AVDVAAGPGVVVPQ
+136 TVDLSAGPEAVLPQ
-150 LLDAFDELLADAG
+150 LLDGFDDLLADAG

-175 VPGPVDPQDHRL
+175 VPGPVDPHDHRL

-206 ERFDVPVHLE
+206 ARFDVPVHLE

-229 LGAGRGNRPQPFVL
+229 LGAGRDGRPEPFVL
-243 VKVSGYLGAG
+243 VKVSRFLGAG
-253 LVIDGNTYRG
+253 LVIDGRTYRG

-268 GDVGHVDV
+268 GDIGHVDV
-276 GGDAICRCGRRGCLA
+276 GGDAVCRCGRRGCLA
-291 AEAGGAALLRR
+291 AEAGGTALLRR
-302 LAEAG
+302 LGEAG

-321 RGDPLVTAELDRAAG
+321 RGDALVTAELERAAG

-350 PADLVVAGELAVPTM
+350 PADLVVAGELAVPAM

-382 ARLRIRPAVLGP
+382 ARLRIRAAALGPEAVL
-394 DAVLIGLARVAVDDR
+394 VGLARVAIDDR

>member
-10 QLIRSGRATTRTQ
+10 QLIRSGRATTRIQ

-37 RMDALV
+37 RIDALV
-43 AAGIVRAAG
+43 AAGIVRAQG
-52 SAGATGGRRSERF
+52 DAGATGGRRSERF

-77 ALELGEPVPDAAAQ
+77 ALELGEPAHDAAHSGDSHAHT
-91 RGPQARP
+91 
-98 SDAASDSAPLRGS
+98 SDAAV
-111 QAHSSDAAELA
+111 LA

-128 ALLARMPL
+128 TLLARMPL
-136 AVDVAAGPGVVVPQ
+136 AVDLAAGPETVLPE
-150 LLDAFDELLADAG
+150 LLNGFDTLLADAG
-163 IKPAAVG
+163 IKPASVG

-175 VPGPVDPQDHRL
+175 VPGPVDPHDHRL

-206 ERFDVPVHLE
+206 ARFDVPVHLE
-216 NDADAMAYGEFTE
+216 NDADATAYGEFTE
-229 LGAGRGNRPQPFVL
+229 LGSGRTGRPEPFVL
-243 VKVSGYLGAG
+243 VKVSRFLGAG
-253 LVIDGNTYRG
+253 LVIDGCTYRG

-268 GDVGHVDV
+268 GDIGHVDV
-276 GGDAICRCGRRGCLA
+276 GGDAVCRCGRRGCLA
-291 AEAGGAALLRR
+291 AEAGGTALLRR
-302 LAEAG
+302 LGEAG

-321 RGDPLVTAELDRAAG
+321 GGDPLVTAELERAAG

-350 PADLVVAGELAVPTM
+350 PADLVVAGELAVPAM

-382 ARLRIRPAVLGP
+382 ARLRIRAAALGA
-394 DAVLIGLARVAVDDR
+394 DAVLVGLARVAVDDR
-409 FSAEAV
+409 FSADAV

>member
-1 MAAGAGEIL
+1 VAAGAGEIL

-23 VLEATGLSRVTVAQ
+23 VLQATGLSRVTVAQ

-43 AAGIVRAAG
+43 TAGIIRAAG
-52 SAGATGGRRSERF
+52 DAGATGGRRAERF

-77 ALELGEPVPDAAAQ
+77 ALELGAGPDAAASRGSYASSAAVPDAAA
-91 RGPQARP
+91 
-98 SDAASDSAPLRGS
+98 LRGS
-111 QAHSSDAAELA
+111 QAHSSAAVELA
-122 VVDPHG
+122 VADPHG
-128 ALLARMPL
+128 ALLARAPL
-136 AVDVAAGPGVVVPQ
+136 AVDLATGPDAIVPR
-150 LLDAFDELLADAG
+150 LLDGFDALLADAG
-163 IKPAAVG
+163 IKLAAVG
-170 GVALS
+170 GIALA
-175 VPGPVDPQDHRL
+175 VPGPVDPHDHRL

-206 ERFDVPVHLE
+206 ERFDVAVHLE

-229 LGAGRGNRPQPFVL
+229 LGVRPEGRPQPFVL
-243 VKVSGYLGAG
+243 VKVSGFLGAG
-253 LVIDGNTYRG
+253 LVIDGRTYRG

-268 GDVGHVDV
+268 GDIGHVDV
-276 GGDAICRCGRRGCLA
+276 GGDAVCRCGRRGCLA

-302 LAEAG
+302 LGEAG
-307 SDVGSLAEL
+307 ADVGSLAEL

-321 RGDPLVTAELDRAAG
+321 RGDPLVTAELDRAAA

-350 PADLVVAGELAVPTM
+350 PADLVVAGDLAVPAM
-365 IAGIRAG
+365 VAGIRAG

-382 ARLRIRPAVLGP
+382 ARLRIRPAALGP

>member
-10 QLIRSGRATTRTQ
+10 QLIRTGRATTRIQ
-23 VLEATGLSRVTVAQ
+23 VLEVTGLSRVTVAQ
-37 RMDALV
+37 RIDALV
-43 AAGIVRAAG
+43 SAGIIRAAG
-52 SAGATGGRRSERF
+52 DAGATGGRRSERF
-65 VFDPA
+65 VFDPS
-70 DSLVLVA
+70 DSLVLAA
-77 ALELGEPVPDAAAQ
+77 ALELDGGEVAI
-91 RGPQARP
+91 
-98 SDAASDSAPLRGS
+98 
-111 QAHSSDAAELA
+111 
-122 VVDPHG
+122 VDPHG
-128 ALLARMPL
+128 ALLARAPL
-136 AVDVAAGPGVVVPQ
+136 AVDLTAGPAAVVPH
-150 LLDAFDELLADAG
+150 LLDAFDALLADADL
-163 IKPAAVG
+163 KPGAVG

-175 VPGPVDPQDHRL
+175 VPGPVDPRDHRL

-229 LGAGRGNRPQPFVL
+229 LDAAPDRPQPFVL
-243 VKVSGYLGAG
+243 VKVSRFLGAG
-253 LVIDGNTYRG
+253 LVVDGRTFRG
-263 TDGGA
+263 ADGGA
-268 GDVGHVDV
+268 GDIGHIDV
-276 GGDAICRCGRRGCLA
+276 GGDAVCRCGRRGCLA

-302 LAEAG
+302 LQEAG

-316 RALAE
+316 LALAE
-321 RGDPLVTAELDRAAG
+321 RGDPLVTAELNRAAE

-382 ARLRIRPAVLGP
+382 ARLRIRSAVLGS

-409 FSAEAV
+409 FSADAV

>member
-10 QLIRSGRATTRTQ
+10 QLIRSGRATTRSQ

-52 SAGATGGRRSERF
+52 DAGATGGRRSERF
-65 VFDPA
+65 VFDPT

-77 ALELGEPVPDAAAQ
+77 ALEL
-91 RGPQARP
+91 
-98 SDAASDSAPLRGS
+98 DSAV
-111 QAHSSDAAELA
+111 LA
-122 VVDPHG
+122 VLDPHG
-128 ALLARMPL
+128 TLLARASL
-136 AVDVAAGPGVVVPQ
+136 AVDLAAGPEAVLPQ
-150 LLDAFDELLADAG
+150 LLDGFDDLLADAG

-175 VPGPVDPQDHRL
+175 VPGPVDPHDHRL

-206 ERFDVPVHLE
+206 ARFDVPVHLE

-229 LGAGRGNRPQPFVL
+229 LGAGRDGRPEPFVL
-243 VKVSGYLGAG
+243 VKVSRFLGAG
-253 LVIDGNTYRG
+253 LVIDGRTYRG

-268 GDVGHVDV
+268 GDIGHVDV
-276 GGDAICRCGRRGCLA
+276 GGDAVCRCGRRGCLA
-291 AEAGGAALLRR
+291 AEAGGTALLRR
-302 LAEAG
+302 LGEAG

-321 RGDPLVTAELDRAAG
+321 RGDALVTAELERAAG

-350 PADLVVAGELAVPTM
+350 PADLVVAGELAVPAM

-382 ARLRIRPAVLGP
+382 ARLRIRAAALGPEAVL
-394 DAVLIGLARVAVDDR
+394 VGLARVAIDDR

-415 DARLG
+415 DARIG